1 MDKLDFYLDMLYSV
15 QTALFR
21 IRSEHSITALIAF
34 TYGDLKD
41 LEELLE
47 NAIAKKEVIY
57 MVRKEATN
65 IIRNHM
71 RKLTKN
77 IKDITFSNKTGDRLF
92 VTLQDL
98 FELRAICILAYN
110 NLTGVD
116 LQEEPFEKGGD

>member
-57 MVRKEATN
+57 MVRK
-65 IIRNHM
+65 
-71 RKLTKN
+71 
-77 IKDITFSNKTGDRLF
+77 
-92 VTLQDL
+92 V
-98 FELRAICILAYN
+98 
-110 NLTGVD
+110 
-116 LQEEPFEKGGD
+116 